1 MIVKVHGLSMGDSMV
16 IKTDEIKSEMVNYN
30 KTNQYDN
37 NIISNS
43 NSKPS

>member
-1 MIVKVHGLSMGDSMV
+1 MTVKVHRLDMGDS
-16 IKTDEIKSEMVNYN
+16 IKTDEIKAEMVNPIKRN
-30 KTNQYDN
+30 NDN